1 MLDKHIPD
9 GHLETTSAHWR
20 DLNQVV
26 QNGELSI
33 DGYSL
38 SLADVVAVAKSA
50 NTHSIVIYSHEWV

>member
-20 DLNQVV
+20 DLNQVI

-38 SLADVVAVAKSA
+38 SLADVVAVAKLA
-50 NTHSIVIYSHEWV
+50 NIPLNNIYSHE